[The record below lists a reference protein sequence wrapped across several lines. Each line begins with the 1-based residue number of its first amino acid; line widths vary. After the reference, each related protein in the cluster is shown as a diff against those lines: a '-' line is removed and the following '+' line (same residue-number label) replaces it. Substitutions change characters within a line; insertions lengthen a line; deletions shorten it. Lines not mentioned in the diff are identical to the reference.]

1 MENIH
6 AGGVK
11 GGCTSNYIILHT
23 IKIFAIRLHVTV
35 MCHLNSISLLSTA
48 EPV

>member
-1 MENIH
+1 MDNIH

-11 GGCTSNYIILHT
+11 GGCTSNFIILHT
-23 IKIFAIRLHVTV
+23 VNIFTIRLHVTV

>member
-1 MENIH
+1 MDNIH

-23 IKIFAIRLHVTV
+23 ITIFTIRLHVTV
-35 MCHLNSISLLSTA
+35 TYHLNSINLLSTA

>member
-1 MENIH
+1 MDNIH
-6 AGGVK
+6 AGSVK

-23 IKIFAIRLHVTV
+23 VKIFTIRLHVTV
-35 MCHLNSISLLSTA
+35 TYHLNSINLLSTA

>member
-1 MENIH
+1 MDNIH

-23 IKIFAIRLHVTV
+23 IKIFT
-35 MCHLNSISLLSTA
+35 ISNINLLSTA